1 MTTIADYR
9 DCSTAGVRELDLQLI
24 AEMNRLQPGVFS
36 SFDNSLIALGAG
48 AHDSLQAAA
57 AKALQRAVQKRGV
70 KLQVNSA
77 YRTIAQQFVL
87 RNHFE
92 NGRCGITAAADVGKS
107 NHNGALA
114 IDIEDYLGWRSY
126 LESEGWDWI
135 GSFDQVHFDY
145 RGSGTMDI
153 RPLSVRA
160 FQSLWNLNHPEDNIA
175 EDGVW
180 GPGTKARLLKTPV
193 TGFPKTYVT
202 SSDRSTDNSTDTTD
216 TTDAIDIQFST
227 MREGATGEQVKRLQ
241 YALNARG
248 FTIAVDGNFGPD
260 TTAAV
265 KAFQN
270 HAGIGADGVVGVMT
284 LEALGLVS
292 KS

>member
-24 AEMNRLQPGVFS
+24 AEMNRLQPGVLS
-36 SFDNSLIALGAG
+36 GFDNSLIVLGPG
-48 AHDSLQAAA
+48 AHDSLQTAA
-57 AKALQRAVQKRGV
+57 AKALQRAVAKRGV
-70 KLQVNSA
+70 KLQINSA

-92 NGRCGITAAADVGKS
+92 NGRCGIPAAADVGKS

-114 IDIEDYLGWRSY
+114 IDIEDYGGWRSY

-135 GSFDQVHFDY
+135 GSFDAVHFDY
-145 RGSGTMDI
+145 RGSGTIDI
-153 RPLSVRA
+153 RSLSVKA
-160 FQSLWNLNHPEDNIA
+160 FQSLWNLNNPEDKIA
-175 EDGVW
+175 EDGSW
-180 GPGTKARLLKTPV
+180 GPATRARLMKTPV
-193 TGFPKTYVT
+193 TGFAKTYVSGSNIAT
-202 SSDRSTDNSTDTTD
+202 GYSTKNPDSNDSINIKFD
-216 TTDAIDIQFST
+216 T
-227 MREGATGEQVKRLQ
+227 MREGAKGEQVKRLQ
-241 YALNARG
+241 EALKARG
-248 FTIAVDGNFGPD
+248 FAIAVDGIFGSN

-270 HAGIGADGVVGVMT
+270 QAGIGVDGVVGVMT

-292 KS
+292 Q

>member
-9 DCSTAGVRELDLQLI
+9 DCSTAGVRGLDLQLI
-24 AEMNRLQPGVFS
+24 AEMNRLQPGVLS

-48 AHDSLQAAA
+48 AHDSLQVAAM
-57 AKALQRAVQKRGV
+57 KALQRAVQKRGV

-92 NGRCGITAAADVGKS
+92 NNRCGITAAADVGKS

-114 IDIEDYLGWRSY
+114 IDIEDNVGWRSY

-135 GSFDQVHFDY
+135 GSFDEVHFDY

-160 FQSLWNLNHPEDNIA
+160 FQSLWNLNNPEDKIV

-180 GPGTKARLLKTPV
+180 GPGTRARLLKTPV
-193 TGFPKTYVT
+193 TGFAKTYVT
-202 SSDRSTDNSTDTTD
+202 SSDRGTDNSTDISD
-216 TTDAIDIQFST
+216 TIDIQFST
-227 MREGATGEQVKRLQ
+227 MREGATGAQVKRLQ
-241 YALNARG
+241 EALNARG

-284 LEALGLVS
+284 LEALGLVD